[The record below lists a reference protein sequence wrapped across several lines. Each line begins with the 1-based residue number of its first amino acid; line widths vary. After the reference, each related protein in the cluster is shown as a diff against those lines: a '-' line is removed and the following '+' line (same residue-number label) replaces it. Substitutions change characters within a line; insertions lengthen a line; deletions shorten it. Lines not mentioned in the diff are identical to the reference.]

1 MHFDSE
7 DDYRTGYRK
16 LVTVNNSPIQTTLT
30 RTIMLHL

>member
-1 MHFDSE
+1 MQMKMTTAQVIE
-7 DDYRTGYRK
+7 M